1 MLPDGALEPGRTAL
15 ISDLLFDT
23 ISYFDYKESFYHA
36 FLTGLFSNGGYQV
49 ESNYENGLSRS
60 DLVIKDRKNRRAA
73 VIEAKWAEAGSQ
85 LEKECLGALDQIEH
99 RQYARKIERSG
110 FQKVVKLGMAFFQ
123 KTCLEMG
130 PDH

>member
-1 MLPDGALEPGRTAL
+1 M
-15 ISDLLFDT
+15 
-23 ISYFDYKESFYHA
+23 
-36 FLTGLFSNGGYQV
+36 
-49 ESNYENGLSRS
+49 ENGLGRS

-85 LEKECLGALDQIEH
+85 LEKECLGALDQIKH